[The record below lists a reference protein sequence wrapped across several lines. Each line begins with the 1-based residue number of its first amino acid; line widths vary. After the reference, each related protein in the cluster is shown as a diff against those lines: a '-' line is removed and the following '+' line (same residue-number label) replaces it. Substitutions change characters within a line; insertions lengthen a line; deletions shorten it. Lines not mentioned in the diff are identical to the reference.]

1 MLAGTE
7 NFTKVTVKSKWVLAN
22 ASKNTTFCS
31 FSGKGSN
38 LFRLLLCSHKKRRTT
53 YFNWKTFS
61 AFLFPTNAAFQK
73 SQIQTELSA
82 FASLPLQRTKI
93 KGGEKRTQR
102 LFSLHRKSISLS
114 RVHTSVLHLFNRFP
128 WDQFPQNLS
137 TWIQRLGRHCHSY
150 RIFSSPQASPGRG
163 RARPAPAPL
172 PRQRCGD
179 TRTLAQ
185 THTQNQLCLL
195 CPRGQ
200 RCPNSYQLRS
210 LLLLSRLPAD
220 RLERLSWRSDLP
232 AASRAPAPPSGP
244 GNRSGQLGGVAGGR
258 TRTTAVRS
266 AARKWPGTFSGE
278 PKVWPCRGRSW
289 RVASTSPPQR
299 SAVGDYLR
307 VTQQEPPTSALSL
320 GPGQP
325 GPGSVPLPPH
335 GRPSPGPGAAAGVA
349 QPRALSFGCGHALRA
364 AQAGSR
370 RASGAP
376 APAGPDL
383 PVPFSIDLT
392 TWPL

>member
-82 FASLPLQRTKI
+82 FASLPLQKTKI
-93 KGGEKRTQR
+93 KGGGKRTQR

-150 RIFSSPQASPGRG
+150 GIFSSPQASPGRG

-179 TRTLAQ
+179 TRTPAQ
-185 THTQNQLCLL
+185 THTPNQFCLL

-200 RCPNSYQLRS
+200 RCPNSYHSDHCCFSPGFLRTGWS
-210 LLLLSRLPAD
+210 VCPGEAISRQRVAPRPLPRGRGTGAG
-220 RLERLSWRSDLP
+220 SWEGWP
-232 AASRAPAPPSGP
+232 EAGP
-244 GNRSGQLGGVAGGR
+244 EQQRSGAL
-258 TRTTAVRS
+258 
-266 AARKWPGTFSGE
+266 PE
-278 PKVWPCRGRSW
+278 NDPGRS
-289 RVASTSPPQR
+289 RESPR
-299 SAVGDYLR
+299 SGRAAVG
-307 VTQQEPPTSALSL
+307 A
-320 GPGQP
+320 
-325 GPGSVPLPPH
+325 
-335 GRPSPGPGAAAGVA
+335 GA
-349 QPRALSFGCGHALRA
+349 
-364 AQAGSR
+364 
-370 RASGAP
+370 
-376 APAGPDL
+376 
-383 PVPFSIDLT
+383 
-392 TWPL
+392 